1 MAKTY
6 TMIKDKVGKSAAPLD
21 TFLRLACPKMGI
33 IPVSDYLE
41 MLNWVV
47 TYENGDL
54 TVNQVGRPNLS
65 AFDRDLLCCSLNHID
80 LLQFVLDNKYLQHVN
95 GVIKDMRNYGT
106 HMLVCAPTMDR
117 DDAQK
122 AFSAAISND
131 PKAVAA
137 QIFGL
142 DVNHMFLEIS
152 SNTYPDADTRPYQL
166 PILADSNPAPTQQP
180 QQMMGPYPW
189 TGSMSELYKP
199 DEMQL
204 DLEAIMEMDEW
215 IVTDIS
221 NPVDMDNFL
230 ETVGGYNPD
239 QLFPGRKYV
248 QVVQMKLADH
258 SQSSPSPP

>member
-6 TMIKDKVGKSAAPLD
+6 TMIKDKVGKRAAPLD
-21 TFLRLACPKMGI
+21 TFLRLSCPKMGI
-33 IPVSDYLE
+33 IAVGDYLE

-54 TVNQVGRPNLS
+54 TVNQVGRPNL
-65 AFDRDLLCCSLNHID
+65 ATFDRNILCCSLNHID
-80 LLQFVLDNKYLQHVN
+80 LLQFVLDSKYLQEVD
-95 GVIKDMRNYGT
+95 GVIQDMQNYGT
-106 HMLVCAPTMDR
+106 HMLVCAPTMTPDE
-117 DDAQK
+117 AQK
-122 AFSAAISND
+122 AFLSAISND

-142 DVNHMFLEIS
+142 DVNHIFLEIS
-152 SNTYPDADTRPYQL
+152 SNTYPDADTRPYEL
-166 PILADSNPAPTQQP
+166 PILANTKRTPTQQP

-199 DEMQL
+199 NEMQL
-204 DLEAIMEMDEW
+204 DFEAIMEMDEW
-215 IVTDIS
+215 MVTDIS

-230 ETVGGYNPD
+230 ETAGGYNPD
-239 QLFPGRKYV
+239 DLFPGRKSLRV
-248 QVVQMKLADH
+248 LQMKLADH